1 MLSYIYKKSLQLING
16 HPLIKHMYFNLAVFC
31 SNHGISPP
39 LSGNADRVEKRWRE
53 QTPGDSSRDPLL
65 YVEHD
70 ESVDLL
76 FMEILSF
83 LDEDA
88 NILEIGCNAGR
99 NLNYLYSKG
108 FKRLTGIEIGAKAE
122 EAMKEY
128 FPDAYKSTKYIVGN
142 AYEELLRLPSS
153 HYDLVFVHSVLVN
166 IAPRW
171 NAIFKEMARVSKSY
185 VLTMESEGSYLA
197 YPRDFEKMFK
207 KVGLKQI
214 LYKFYNLSGERRI
227 LSPQFIRNEIFRNNT
242 IRLFVHVN

>member
-1 MLSYIYKKSLQLING
+1 MLSNIYKMSLQLLEL
-16 HPLIKHMYFNLAVFC
+16 HPILKRMYFKLAVLC
-31 SNHGISPP
+31 SNNGIRPP
-39 LSGNADRVEKRWRE
+39 FSGKADKVEKEWRE
-53 QTPGDSSRDPLL
+53 QQIGHPSRNPLF

-76 FMEILSF
+76 FLDILPF
-83 LDEDA
+83 LDKEA

-99 NLNYLYSKG
+99 NLNYLYSRG
-108 FKRLTGIEIGAKAE
+108 FKSLTGIEIGIEAE
-122 EAMKEY
+122 DVMKEY

-142 AYEELLRLPSS
+142 AYEELIRLPSS
-153 HYDLVFVHSVLVN
+153 HYDLVFAHSVLVN

-214 LYKFYNLSGERRI
+214 LYKFYNLSEEQRVLRHH
-227 LSPQFIRNEIFRNNT
+227 FIRNEIFKNNT
-242 IRLFVHVN
+242 IRLFVHVK